1 MIDPVTLA
9 VVRGALEQV
18 ADEMDLH
25 LIRAAISPIIS
36 ETNDCAHGIYDPVS
50 GETIAQGSY
59 GLPQFLANMQ
69 FTVQRV
75 IAAAADEGGFQDG
88 DLWML
93 NDPYLSGT
101 HLNDV
106 ILVSPVFVNGRLFAL
121 FANTGHWMDM
131 GGSVPG
137 GWAPS
142 ATEIHQ
148 EGIIIPPLK
157 LYESGRYNA
166 ALVRL
171 ITANVRLPRQ
181 IEGDLAAMVNVFHIG
196 RRGLDALVA
205 KYGEATLQACIN
217 EMMDRSERQMRSYIA
232 EIPDGTYRAL
242 DWFDND
248 GVQDAPLR
256 VVLSLT
262 VAGSDLHFDFTGT
275 AGAARGPMNISDS
288 TTKSMCLVAL
298 KHVFPEVPVNGGA
311 FRPARFTIPPRSIL
325 AAEYPSP
332 VGGTTDVTQRVVDV
346 VFASLVQAIPALVP
360 AAPFGTTG
368 VATLSGRDA
377 RTGGFFV
384 AVYPYPGGYGASAGS
399 DGLVNGTPPGS
410 MAKFMSVE
418 MSEHRYP
425 LRFDYYRIREGS
437 GGDGTRRGGCGSAY
451 GITALSDCVL
461 SVLGDRVD
469 HQPPGAQGGGPAA
482 ANEVRITTGGQ
493 SWTPPFRSKI
503 ERHPLAAGDSVQLA
517 SPGGGGFGPPTA
529 RDLAAIAA
537 DLDAGLITATVAEQV
552 YGAVI
557 TSTEPVGDR
566 ARYTLDRSAARRA
579 ATP

>member
-1 MIDPVTLA
+1 
-9 VVRGALEQV
+9 
-18 ADEMDLH
+18 
-25 LIRAAISPIIS
+25 
-36 ETNDCAHGIYDPVS
+36 
-50 GETIAQGSY
+50 
-59 GLPQFLANMQ
+59 
-69 FTVQRV
+69 
-75 IAAAADEGGFQDG
+75 
-88 DLWML
+88 
-93 NDPYLSGT
+93 
-101 HLNDV
+101 
-106 ILVSPVFVNGRLFAL
+106 
-121 FANTGHWMDM
+121 
-131 GGSVPG
+131 
-137 GWAPS
+137 
-142 ATEIHQ
+142 
-148 EGIIIPPLK
+148 
-157 LYESGRYNA
+157 
-166 ALVRL
+166 
-171 ITANVRLPRQ
+171 
-181 IEGDLAAMVNVFHIG
+181 
-196 RRGLDALVA
+196 
-205 KYGEATLQACIN
+205 
-217 EMMDRSERQMRSYIA
+217 
-232 EIPDGTYRAL
+232 
-242 DWFDND
+242 
-248 GVQDAPLR
+248 
-256 VVLSLT
+256 
-262 VAGSDLHFDFTGT
+262 
-275 AGAARGPMNISDS
+275 
-288 TTKSMCLVAL
+288 
-298 KHVFPEVPVNGGA
+298 
-311 FRPARFTIPPRSIL
+311 
-325 AAEYPSP
+325 
-332 VGGTTDVTQRVVDV
+332 

-537 DLDAGLITATVAEQV
+537 DLDAGLITAAVAEQV

>member
-157 LYESGRYNA
+157 LYEAGRYNA

-529 RDLAAIAA
+529 RDLAAITA
-537 DLDAGLITATVAEQV
+537 DLDAGLITAAVAEQV